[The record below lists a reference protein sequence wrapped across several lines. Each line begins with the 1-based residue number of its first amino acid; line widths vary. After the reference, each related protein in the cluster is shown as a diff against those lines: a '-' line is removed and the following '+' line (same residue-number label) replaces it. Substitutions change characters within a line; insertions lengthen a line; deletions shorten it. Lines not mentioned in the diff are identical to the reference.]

1 MKMSYLLATCIL
13 ALLSAAVYCN
23 ELHIGV
29 LVSSEH
35 KVKETAAQR
44 IAAVNSVIDS
54 INNDP
59 QILGNYTLQA
69 VVLQS
74 EVSYNS
80 MIKMLY
86 RLLIL

>member
-1 MKMSYLLATCIL
+1 MKISYLLATCVL
-13 ALLSAAVYCN
+13 ALLSAAVFCN

-29 LVSSEH
+29 LVSSEQ
-35 KVKETAAQR
+35 KVNETASQR
-44 IAAVNSVIDS
+44 IAAVNSVIDN

-74 EVSYNS
+74 EVSYN
-80 MIKMLY
+80 
-86 RLLIL
+86 R